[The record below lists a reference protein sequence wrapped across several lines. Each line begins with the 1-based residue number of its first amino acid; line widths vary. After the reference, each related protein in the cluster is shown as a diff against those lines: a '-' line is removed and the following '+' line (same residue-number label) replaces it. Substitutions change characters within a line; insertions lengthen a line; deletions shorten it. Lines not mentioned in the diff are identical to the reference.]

1 MVTGK
6 WLNGIFFLP
15 LSQIINELKFTRMKV
30 KVLAVIV
37 VAMLGILPCFAGK
50 ALVIHLA
57 DSTQIVCSLLKEPQ
71 MVFGEKSI
79 TLSSVEGMV
88 GEWNFSDVLSWTFEE
103 YEDVDEAIKEVEGKK
118 LLLTATG
125 IDVYGEKNIAIYDM
139 SGKKIEVKGETR
151 DNTTNI
157 SFSGMPKGAYVLKVG
172 KNSMKFMVR

>member
-1 MVTGK
+1 MVNSK
-6 WLNGIFFLP
+6 YLLP
-15 LSQIINELKFTRMKV
+15 LSQIINQLKFTMMKV
-30 KVLAVIV
+30 KVLSVIV

-50 ALVIHLA
+50 ALIIHLS

-71 MVFGEKSI
+71 MAFGEKSI
-79 TLSSVEGMV
+79 TLSSVEGTV
-88 GEWNFSDVLSWTFEE
+88 GEWNFSEVLSWTFEE

-139 SGKKIEVKGETR
+139 SGKKMEVKGQTK
-151 DNTTNI
+151 DNTTSV

-172 KNSMKFMVR
+172 KNSVKFMVR